1 MGFLIHGPGRT
12 VKLYLSV
19 PWNCKTVF
27 LRPYRTCKT
36 VFPDPRNSPPSPP
49 RSSDLTPKTLAK
61 IRACRPC
68 IKNPTVGKHAKITR
82 SSD

>member
-12 VKLYLSV
+12 VKLYVYV

-36 VFPDPRNSPPSPP
+36 GLGFVWDLLLWIPS
-49 RSSDLTPKTLAK
+49 
-61 IRACRPC
+61 
-68 IKNPTVGKHAKITR
+68 TR
-82 SSD
+82 RRRKLGASADFLFLDQHLGL